1 MGIRFR
7 TIMQL
12 ALIRTP
18 AVLLGAALGISLA
31 FAQPLA
37 ASAEPGVARISDV
50 QGSVAVQRG
59 DSNQPV
65 AAGVNAPI
73 LGADY
78 ITTGDNSRAQVDL
91 DGASSVRLGSGVQMR
106 FSDLDPGNRHMQL
119 AQGSVDLRAFR
130 GNDLATQ
137 IDTPSISVRPHDPGS
152 TRVNVTPDGR
162 TWVTVRSG
170 SADVITPQG
179 TRTLGPGSTLI
190 ASGSASSPSISTQ
203 GAIAADSFDTW
214 NGQRDQYYQ
223 AGASDPYVDPNII
236 GVDDLQPYGH
246 WVDDPAYGQLWVPN
260 AQAAGWSPYESGRW
274 VWEDGYG
281 WTWVGNEPWGWA
293 PYHYGAWHRGSY
305 GWAWYPPGPSVVAVW
320 QPALVAF
327 IGFGGGS
334 GISIALDLGDPGYDV
349 GWVPLAPFEPY
360 YPWYGNG
367 GPVFGTQFTAFNNPG
382 IYGNY
387 RYGVV
392 GVSGRN
398 WAAGQFGHP
407 QRFAGAQLR
416 NARGFRGAV
425 PIAPTAANLA
435 FAGSRVSSQLR
446 VSPSVA
452 RMHFAGNA
460 SVARRTSFA
469 QTRTAMTSHLSH
481 ARVNTV
487 AARFTTPT
495 TPAAI
500 HAAAARLNASR
511 VTAARPANRTTNAH
525 TANGANAVRAANRT
539 NNVRTAGRPTAAHT
553 AVRPNVARTAVRPNA
568 TRGAAANPAWQRFG
582 NQRGVSVGA
591 RAAAPRTNAHTTTA
605 HVTTVHVTTAH
616 ATTAHV
622 TTAHAANVHAT
633 TARTANVH
641 ATTAHVAGAR
651 APVVT
656 ARSHAAPAVHAAP
669 VARTYSAPARTRT
682 APVAHAAPAV
692 HAAPVARSYSAP
704 ARTYSAPVVHS
715 APVARSY
722 SAPARTYAA
731 PARTY
736 AAPARTYAAPARTYS
751 APARTYAAPAR
762 TYAAPAR
769 TAPVVRSA
777 PVAHQPPPPQRPN
790 NGSREQ
796 HPPR

>member
-1 MGIRFR
+1 
-7 TIMQL
+7 MQL

-18 AVLLGAALGISLA
+18 AVLLAAALGIFLA

-37 ASAEPGVARISDV
+37 ASAQPGVARISDV

-78 ITTGDNSRAQVDL
+78 ITTGNNSRAQVDL
-91 DGASSVRLGSGVQMR
+91 DGASSLRLGSGVQMR

-130 GNDLATQ
+130 GNDLGTQ
-137 IDTPSISVRPHDPGS
+137 IDTPSISIRPHDPGS
-152 TRVNVTPDGR
+152 IRVNVTPDGR

-179 TRTLGPGSTLI
+179 TRTLGPGSTLVAAGN
-190 ASGSASSPSISTQ
+190 ASNPSLSTQ

-246 WVDDPAYGQLWVPN
+246 WVDDLAYGQMWVPN
-260 AQAAGWSPYESGRW
+260 SQPAGWSPYESGRW

-305 GWAWYPPGPSVVAVW
+305 GWGWYPPGPAAVAVW

-334 GISIALDLGDPGYDV
+334 GISIALNLGDPGYGV

-367 GPVFGTQFTAFNNPG
+367 GPVFGNQFTAFNNPG
-382 IYGNY
+382 VYRNY

-398 WAAGQFGHP
+398 FAAGQFGHP
-407 QRFAGAQLR
+407 QRFAAGQLR

-435 FAGSRVSSQLR
+435 FAGSRVPSQLR
-446 VSPSVA
+446 VSPNVA
-452 RMHFAGNA
+452 RMRFAGNA
-460 SVARRTSFA
+460 SVARRTPFTQA
-469 QTRTAMTSHLSH
+469 RTAMTSRLGH

-495 TPAAI
+495 SPAAI
-500 HAAAARLNASR
+500 HAAATRLNASR
-511 VTAARPANRTTNAH
+511 TTAARPANRTNNVR
-525 TANGANAVRAANRT
+525 TANGANNVRAANRT
-539 NNVRTAGRPTAAHT
+539 NNVRTAGRPNTAHAAVRSNVAHNAAHPNAARGAARPNVAHT
-553 AVRPNVARTAVRPNA
+553 AVRSNA
-568 TRGAAANPAWQRFG
+568 AHGVTTNAAWQRFG
-582 NQRGVSVGA
+582 NQRGV
-591 RAAAPRTNAHTTTA
+591 AAKTTTANAKTAPRTSGT
-605 HVTTVHVTTAH
+605 
-616 ATTAHV
+616 
-622 TTAHAANVHAT
+622 
-633 TARTANVH
+633 TANVRK
-641 ATTAHVAGAR
+641 VQ
-651 APVVT
+651 P
-656 ARSHAAPAVHAAP
+656 RSGI
-669 VARTYSAPARTRT
+669 S
-682 APVAHAAPAV
+682 
-692 HAAPVARSYSAP
+692 
-704 ARTYSAPVVHS
+704 
-715 APVARSY
+715 
-722 SAPARTYAA
+722 
-731 PARTY
+731 
-736 AAPARTYAAPARTYS
+736 
-751 APARTYAAPAR
+751 
-762 TYAAPAR
+762 
-769 TAPVVRSA
+769 
-777 PVAHQPPPPQRPN
+777 
-790 NGSREQ
+790 
-796 HPPR
+796 